1 MTFRPVS
8 HMSGNIMQRHNT
20 EFRKWSCQNGSHLK
34 FTCMQTHMHTHR
46 LHMHMCT
53 HTHSDEKVDRAKCGY
68 CQRCGKQVVLQSFS
82 WPFLFCSDHRLILIL
97 DTILLYEMVHALKN
111 GVGYVIHIL
120 FSSVFLHNT
129 VIY

>member
-1 MTFRPVS
+1 M
-8 HMSGNIMQRHNT
+8 
-20 EFRKWSCQNGSHLK
+20 
-34 FTCMQTHMHTHR
+34 
-46 LHMHMCT
+46 
-53 HTHSDEKVDRAKCGY
+53 
-68 CQRCGKQVVLQSFS
+68 LQSFS
-82 WPFLFCSDHRLILIL
+82 WPFFFFFFSDHRLILIL